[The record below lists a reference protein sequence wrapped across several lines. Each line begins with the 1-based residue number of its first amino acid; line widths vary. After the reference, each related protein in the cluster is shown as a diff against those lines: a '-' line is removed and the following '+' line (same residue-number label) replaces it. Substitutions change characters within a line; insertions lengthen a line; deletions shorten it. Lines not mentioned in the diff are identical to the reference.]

1 MPQYPVTIAG
11 NLTADPNFRA
21 TPTGNYVCEIRIAAS
36 RSIRDENQPS
46 GWRDIDHLFING
58 ELWGQLAENAAASLT
73 KGMAVVAT
81 GRIVTQEWE
90 ETTQEAGE
98 TKTNRRQKIV
108 LKVDRLGLDLSK
120 YVASSRRTDVA
131 QHRVEG
137 LGVPELP
144 NSEDLARK
152 QPPLYG
158 QSEGAENS
166 LPDTRGTNTPGGR
179 QDERELASAGAGGD
193 TAPF

>member
-11 NLTADPNFRA
+11 NLTADPIFRA

-36 RSIRDENQPS
+36 RSIRDDKEPS

-98 TKTNRRQKIV
+98 KKKTKRQKIM
-108 LKVDRLGLDLSK
+108 LKVDRLGLDLSR
-120 YVASSRRTDVA
+120 YVASSRRTDFTPH
-131 QHRVEG
+131 QVEG
-137 LGVPELP
+137 LGVPDLP
-144 NSEDLARK
+144 NGEDLARK
-152 QPPLYG
+152 QSPAYG
-158 QSEGAENS
+158 QSGAGENS
-166 LPDTRGTNTPGGR
+166 LPDTR
-179 QDERELASAGAGGD
+179 QLASAGAGGD